1 MAKKEAVSFVCSSCL
16 ATFNQWSGRCPRCME
31 WNTLEEQAPISI
43 SSSKRKTGRPLNI
56 LKLDSPL
63 GMDSNQRYPVGF
75 EDIDEVLGGGV
86 LSGSVILLTG
96 QPGIGK
102 STLILQMALN
112 IAKNK
117 KVLYVSSEET
127 TYQVDQR
134 KLRIKG
140 SSENLSIS
148 NSNSTDDI
156 AASIDSADYD
166 LVIIDSIQTISCSWV
181 GSSAGSVGQIS
192 NSAQAI
198 ITSAKSSNTAVII
211 IGHVTKDGSIAG
223 PKILEHM
230 VDVVLSLEGDRYGG
244 FKLLRSLKNRFG
256 STNEVAIFEMTSSGF
271 KTISNPSE
279 ILLDERL
286 DIDGSVVTAA
296 MEGSRAVLVE
306 VQALVSATNFGYPKR
321 TASGFDI
328 NRLNLLIAVIEQ
340 RTKVKLS
347 SKDVYINVVGGIS
360 LNEPAADLAICLA
373 IISAHLGT
381 KIKKNLVIFG
391 EVGLSGEI
399 RHVAYV
405 DKRLKE
411 AKKLGF
417 DGCLG
422 PKTKENLSGYNQAR
436 NLAEI
441 ILNYF

>member
-1 MAKKEAVSFVCSSCL
+1 MAKKETVSFVCSNCL

-31 WNTLEEQAPISI
+31 WNTLEEQAPVLTSLAKNV
-43 SSSKRKTGRPLNI
+43 SGKPLNV
-56 LKLDSPL
+56 LRLDEN
-63 GMDSNQRYPVGF
+63 NQSHIRYDVGF
-75 EDIDEVLGGGV
+75 EEINDVLGGGV

-112 IAKNK
+112 IAKEK

-127 TYQVDQR
+127 TYQVEQR
-134 KLRIKG
+134 RQRLNSKAD
-140 SSENLSIS
+140 NLSIS

-156 AASIDSADYD
+156 VASIDSTEYD
-166 LVIIDSIQTISCSWV
+166 LLIIDSIQTIACSWV

-198 ITSAKSSNTAVII
+198 ISSAKNSNTAVII
-211 IGHVTKDGSIAG
+211 VGHVTKDGSIAG

-244 FKLLRSLKNRFG
+244 FKLLRCVKNRFG
-256 STNEVAIFEMTSSGF
+256 STLEAAIFEMTENGF
-271 KTISNPSE
+271 KTILNPSE

-296 MEGSRAVLVE
+296 MEGSRPILVE
-306 VQALVSATNFGYPKR
+306 VQALVSNTSFGYPKR

-340 RTKVKLS
+340 RTKVKLA

-373 IISAHLGT
+373 VISAYLG
-381 KIKKNLVIFG
+381 KKLKKDLVIFG

-399 RHVAYV
+399 RHVSYV

-422 PKTKENLSGYNQAR
+422 PKFKDKLSGYYQSR
-436 NLAEI
+436 NLSEI

>member
-1 MAKKEAVSFVCSSCL
+1 MVKKETISFICSSCL

-31 WNTLEEQAPISI
+31 WNTLEEQAPVLGNN
-43 SSSKRKTGRPLNI
+43 SKSKSARPLSI
-56 LKLDSPL
+56 LKLDSSL
-63 GMDSNQRYPVGF
+63 SNENNQRYPVGY

-102 STLILQMALN
+102 STLILQIALN

-127 TYQVDQR
+127 TFQVDQR
-134 KLRIKG
+134 KLRLNG
-140 SSENLSIS
+140 SSKNLAIS
-148 NSNSTDDI
+148 NSNSTDNI

-166 LVIIDSIQTISCSWV
+166 LVIVDSIQTIACSWV

-198 ITSAKSSNTAVII
+198 ISSAKNSNTAVIVV
-211 IGHVTKDGSIAG
+211 GHVTKDGSIAG

-271 KTISNPSE
+271 RTIANPSE

-286 DIDGSVVTAA
+286 DTDGSIVTAA
-296 MEGSRAVLVE
+296 IEGSRAILVE
-306 VQALVSATNFGYPKR
+306 VQALVSTSSFGYPKR

-340 RTKVKLS
+340 RTKLKLS
-347 SKDVYINVVGGIS
+347 SNDVYINVVGGIS
-360 LNEPAADLAICLA
+360 LEEPAADLAICLA
-373 IISAHLGT
+373 IMSAHLGK
-381 KIKKNLVIFG
+381 KINQKLVIFG
-391 EVGLSGEI
+391 EVGLAGEI
-399 RHVAYV
+399 RHVAHV

-422 PKTKENLSGYNQAR
+422 PNIKDKLSGYHQAR